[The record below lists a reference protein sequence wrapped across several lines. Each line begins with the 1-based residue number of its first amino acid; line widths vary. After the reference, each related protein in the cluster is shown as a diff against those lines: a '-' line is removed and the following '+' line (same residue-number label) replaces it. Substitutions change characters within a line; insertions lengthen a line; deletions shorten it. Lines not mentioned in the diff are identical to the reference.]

1 MLLYFKLH
9 VRLTHGNWLTH
20 SIRQRWAEVIQATGR
35 HTQYWT
41 FNQFC
46 MGKNLFKCVNREYQ
60 SPRITFLQQ
69 QNGPVIFQQDRAGI
83 TQAFLQHHNVHVMNP
98 WPAHSPDLNVIKHVW
113 SRIGLE
119 VKKMHPPPTTLVQL
133 EQNLITAWNNIP
145 QADIARLVHS
155 MRRRCAAVI
164 DANGGNTRY

>member
-1 MLLYFKLH
+1 
-9 VRLTHGNWLTH
+9 
-20 SIRQRWAEVIQATGR
+20 
-35 HTQYWT
+35 
-41 FNQFC
+41 

-164 DANGGNTRY
+164 DANGGGDTRY